1 MNKKHGAN
9 CVVCLGFIDFRLETF
24 VKTHDQYYH
33 VKCFQSPLCANPLC
47 GKKITKGLVVKV
59 LSTRAFS
66 PRVLFRSTNI
76 LVQKRLG
83 IKDASAVTNVEDPSR
98 KVDTLPSTTGLTATT
113 ALPKRTR
120 SSTRTQKRT
129 TSAGCIPAARPSSMP
144 FNRSALPLPNTS
156 NLCFDHFISLLLT

>member
-9 CVVCLGFIDFRLETF
+9 CVGCLGFIDFRIETF

-66 PRVLFRSTNI
+66 PAYFFAQLISSFR
-76 LVQKRLG
+76 
-83 IKDASAVTNVEDPSR
+83 KDLASR
-98 KVDTLPSTTGLTATT
+98 
-113 ALPKRTR
+113 
-120 SSTRTQKRT
+120 
-129 TSAGCIPAARPSSMP
+129 M
-144 FNRSALPLPNTS
+144 
-156 NLCFDHFISLLLT
+156 LLLSQM